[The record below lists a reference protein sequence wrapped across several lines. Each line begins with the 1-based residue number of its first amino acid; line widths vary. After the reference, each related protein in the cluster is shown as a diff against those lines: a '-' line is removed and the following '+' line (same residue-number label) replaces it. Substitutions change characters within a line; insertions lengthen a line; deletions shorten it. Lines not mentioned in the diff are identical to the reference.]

1 MEATLAA
8 QASRDPAVIR
18 LQYMVEPDRS
28 LHASHAGAD
37 GAPTGRVAARSTMR
51 GDAALPDRRKG
62 EHPEHRPNY
71 KAPAV
76 RLGPPQGAAAVA
88 QHRTQVQLLSRQL
101 HSLHCA
107 APARWTEA
115 ALAQHFDLPLG
126 VVQACMCHVCAEGL
140 HAY

>member
-1 MEATLAA
+1 
-8 QASRDPAVIR
+8 
-18 LQYMVEPDRS
+18 
-28 LHASHAGAD
+28 
-37 GAPTGRVAARSTMR
+37 MR
-51 GDAALPDRRKG
+51 GDAALPDRREG

-71 KAPAV
+71 KVPAV